1 MALPAD
7 GHVHSEWSWDT
18 GTDSAG
24 TMRRTCQRAVQI
36 GLPAVVF
43 TEHFD
48 FETVWRASREE
59 FPEAIWPYLN
69 TDGYMIPPPLQVD
82 GYFAAVEQ
90 CRHEFPDLRI
100 LTGVEWG
107 QPHLTEQHARKLVD
121 LGRFDRINGSLHTL
135 VDGHD
140 RAEPFTL
147 YRERPPAEV
156 MEAYLAEVH
165 EMVAGSD
172 AFEVFTHL
180 DYAIRGWPT
189 VTAGPFDPRHFEDSI
204 RSAMR
209 AIAASGRALE
219 MNTRRLELWMPL
231 WWRQEGG
238 TAVTFGSDAHVPE
251 AVAEGFPEAML
262 MLEHVG
268 FQPGRRAEDFWTG

>member
-1 MALPAD
+1 
-7 GHVHSEWSWDT
+7 
-18 GTDSAG
+18 
-24 TMRRTCQRAVQI
+24 MRRSCERAVQI

-59 FPEAIWPYLN
+59 FPEADWPFINAEGYL
-69 TDGYMIPPPLQVD
+69 IPPPLKVD
-82 GYFAAVEQ
+82 GYFGAIEH
-90 CRHEFPDLRI
+90 CRHEFPGLRI

-107 QPHLTEQHARKLVD
+107 QPHLSERLARELVD
-121 LGRFDRINGSLHTL
+121 LERFDRINGSLHTL
-135 VDGHD
+135 MDGQD

-147 YRERPPAEV
+147 YRERPAAEV
-156 MEAYLAEVH
+156 MEAYFAEVPA
-165 EMVAGSD
+165 MVAGSD
-172 AFEVFTHL
+172 VFEVFTHL

-189 VTAGPFDPRHFEDSI
+189 VTAGPFDPLRFEDSI
-204 RSAMR
+204 RDAMR

-238 TAVTFGSDAHVPE
+238 KAVTFGSDAHIPE
-251 AVAEGFPEAML
+251 ALADGFPEAM
-262 MLEHVG
+262 MLVEYVG
-268 FQPGRRAEDFWTG
+268 FRSGSRPEDFWTR